1 MVCYRQIPVDG
12 KKLTDNGI
20 RAKIKE
26 YFVKGA
32 CENSPQDNREKGGNP
47 LRSRRCKCGAQFN
60 KSLGNWE
67 EKLLR

>member
-1 MVCYRQIPVDG
+1 MACYRQIPVDG

-32 CENSPQDNREKGGNP
+32 CENSPQDNRE
-47 LRSRRCKCGAQFN
+47 
-60 KSLGNWE
+60 
-67 EKLLR
+67 